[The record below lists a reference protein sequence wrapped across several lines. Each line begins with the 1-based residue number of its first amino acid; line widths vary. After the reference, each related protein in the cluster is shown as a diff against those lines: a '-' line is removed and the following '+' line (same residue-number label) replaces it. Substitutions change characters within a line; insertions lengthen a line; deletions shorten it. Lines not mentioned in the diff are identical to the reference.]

1 MDEQPRHRPPLCG
14 AYLVLDNAPPI
25 ERFRNALVGMRRLGM
40 DVAIVQHLC
49 LYDAEG
55 DEEAVR
61 RDVVETVLVEADR
74 LKMRVFLGLA
84 LPTFAAGNMTL
95 AKDPRFAAELAERS
109 VLWAQKAAHLYG
121 AHASLQGWHVPLPL
135 WTPTAP
141 GELGALPE
149 CVRQVAGA
157 CKRLSQRADV
167 LVSAYVSC
175 LAADARLTET
185 AFAELLAASA
195 VDIVA
200 LHDAAGSHR
209 LDVASDATARRLR
222 VFFDALCVACRRTH
236 KQMWACV
243 ESFWTEADG
252 RRRPTDFATLRS
264 QISIAESASMGVV
277 TSEFVQYWAI
287 DEGLYKAYD
296 RAFVR

>member
-1 MDEQPRHRPPLCG
+1 MEEQQRRRPPLRG

-61 RDVVETVLVEADR
+61 REVVEAVLAEADR

-95 AKDPRFAAELAERS
+95 AKDPRFAADLTERS

-121 AHASLQGWHVPLPL
+121 AHASLQGWHLPLPL
-135 WTPTAP
+135 WTPTTP
-141 GELGALPE
+141 GDLGALPE
-149 CVRQVAGA
+149 CVRQVAA
-157 CKRLSQRADV
+157 SCKRLSQRAEV
-167 LVSAYVSC
+167 MVSAYVSR

-185 AFAELLAASA
+185 VFAELLAASA

-200 LHDAAGSHR
+200 LHDAVGSHR
-209 LDVASDATARRLR
+209 LDVEAAALRLR
-222 VFFDALCVACRRTH
+222 SFDEALCVACRRTE

-243 ESFWTEADG
+243 DSFWTEADG

-264 QISIAESASMGVV
+264 QIAIAESASMGVV
-277 TSEFVQYWAI
+277 TSEFVQYWTI

-296 RAFVR
+296 NAFLR